1 MASIL
6 DNLTIQEI
14 EQLVMEQEKEILEL
28 RASIATLQEMIS
40 HISFIKANKEFIH
53 PGPSTVPY
61 KPITPNDWPQKYKVW
76 M

>member
-14 EQLVMEQEKEILEL
+14 EQLVIEQEKEILEL
-28 RASIATLQEMIS
+28 RASIATLQELIS
-40 HISFIKANKEFIH
+40 HIAFQKANKEFIKTT
-53 PGPSTVPY
+53 PCIPM
-61 KPITPNDWPQKYKVW
+61 TPNDWPQRYKVW